1 MSLYDFIS
9 GDSLWPTKGPRESP
23 VDLSVPIHKI
33 TKSLSS
39 ETPFDKYLYT
49 KSENRDKAKGE
60 LEST

>member
-39 ETPFDKYLYT
+39 EIPFDKYLYT
-49 KSENRDKAKGE
+49 KSGE
-60 LEST
+60 